1 MNFRTVRGRSE
12 AVIRAEDVSD
22 IAAIHRVVTAAF
34 ASVIHSNHKESLLVD
49 ELRNS
54 GALSVSMV
62 AECNGQIVGH
72 VAFSPVTVDG
82 HLCDW
87 YGLAPLAVV
96 PVYQRRG
103 IGTRL
108 VNAGLESLRVIGAE
122 GCAVLGEPEY
132 YRRFSFGARDKLILE
147 NLPRQFFLARSFTG
161 AYAYGTVAYHRAFE
175 LCS

>member
-1 MNFRTVRGRSE
+1 M
-12 AVIRAEDVSD
+12 IRAEDVSD

-34 ASVIHSNHKESLLVD
+34 TSVIHSNHKESLLVD

-132 YRRFSFGARDKLILE
+132 YRRFGFGARDKLILE